1 MKIETLIELIYCN
14 NDHRINI
21 RAKHLANRYLRHR
34 MNAERISYV
43 FELNRRNGPYLTTT
57 YSGFGD
63 ATYDAILWTLFK
75 LNKNSIYTGFIE
87 RW

>member
-14 NDHRINI
+14 NDHRIDI
-21 RAKHLANRYLRHR
+21 RAKHLANRYLRKR
-34 MNAERISYV
+34 MNAERIYYV
-43 FELNRRNGPYLTTT
+43 HQLNNWNGAYFKY

-63 ATYDAILWTLFK
+63 ATYNAILWTLFK
-75 LNKNSIYTGFIE
+75 LNKNSINTGFYE